1 LILQQRSIGEH
12 RFRKEIA
19 MSQIATL
26 PSNST
31 STAASGVEAVRS
43 FAPLAGRLLV
53 APLFL
58 LSGVSKLSAPAAT
71 IGMIASSGLPLATV
85 GFAAAVLVEV
95 VGSIAL
101 IVGYRTRLVAA
112 VMALFT
118 LATALAFHANLADQ
132 NQFIHF
138 FKNITIAGG
147 LLQIVAFGAGRF
159 SLDARI
165 R

>member
-1 LILQQRSIGEH
+1 LILQQRSIGE
-12 RFRKEIA
+12 RRLRKELA
-19 MSQIATL
+19 MSQTAAM
-26 PSNST
+26 PSHST
-31 STAASGVEAVRS
+31 SAPSIMEAIQS
-43 FAPLAGRLLV
+43 FAPLAGRLLI

-71 IGMIASSGLPLATV
+71 IGMIASSGLPLATA
-85 GFAAAVLVEV
+85 GFAAAVLIEL

-101 IVGYRTRLVAA
+101 VLGYRTRLVAA

-118 LATALAFHANLADQ
+118 LATAFAFHADLADQ

-159 SLDARI
+159 SLDART

>member
-1 LILQQRSIGEH
+1 
-12 RFRKEIA
+12 
-19 MSQIATL
+19 MSQTATQS
-26 PSNST
+26 SNSISPV
-31 STAASGVEAVRS
+31 STVGAIQS
-43 FAPLAGRLLV
+43 FAPLAGRLLI

-58 LSGVSKLSAPAAT
+58 LSGISKLSAPAAT
-71 IGMIASSGLPLATV
+71 IGMIASSGLPLATL

-95 VGSIAL
+95 LGSIAL
-101 IVGYRTRLVAA
+101 ILGYRTRLVAA

-118 LATALAFHANLADQ
+118 LAAALAFHADLGDQ

-138 FKNITIAGG
+138 FKNITIVGG

-159 SLDARI
+159 SLDART